1 MNGYLKISE
10 VSEKWGI
17 KERRINTLCLDG
29 RIEGA
34 IKFGNT
40 WLFRKMRK
48 NQKMKELNWENMQRN
63 RMQMKLK
70 EALIWLPIL
79 QNFQ

>member
-10 VSEKWGI
+10 VSEKWWI

-40 WLFRKMRK
+40 WAIPEDAKKPKDERVKSGK
-48 NQKMKELNWENMQRN
+48 HVKKPNVDET
-63 RMQMKLK
+63 
-70 EALIWLPIL
+70 
-79 QNFQ
+79 